1 MLIGID
7 LLWVR
12 PKICGGTE
20 SVIRNL
26 MTGFGLYDD
35 KNEYILFA
43 GKDTAETFTDYEKY
57 SNMKIEICDVESM
70 NRVKRIAWEN
80 SNLDKL
86 ARDLGVDVMFIPVYS
101 KPNSL
106 SEDKGGIPY
115 VTTIADL
122 QALHFPKYFSKPK
135 IFFAKRSW
143 KKAVN
148 ESRCIVTISN
158 FCKRDIIEHYP
169 KVQDRIFVI
178 YAPILLSP
186 DMDLEIESEI
196 AKKDL
201 AGDYIADDINDDILN
216 KPNDVFD
223 NLKERYGIEKD
234 EYFYTV
240 SSMLP
245 HKNLITLINVMKEL
259 KAAGENIRLVV
270 SGVGGNREDFD
281 KSVEE
286 AGVEDLVIDTGFVS
300 DKERDS
306 LYENCRLFLFPST
319 FEGFGMPPIEAMIKG
334 AKVVTTKCGSIEEI
348 THSKASYVDDPL
360 STKEWIEKIK
370 EAELLQKKKHIF
382 PEYELKNVTEEY
394 LELFEGVREK

>member
-259 KAAGENIRLVV
+259 KAAGENYRLVV

>member
-148 ESRCIVTISN
+148 ESRCIITISN

-259 KAAGENIRLVV
+259 KAAGENYRLVV

>member
-135 IFFAKRSW
+135 IIFAKRSW

-169 KVQDRIFVI
+169 KVQDKIFVI

-259 KAAGENIRLVV
+259 KAAGENYKLVV

>member
-148 ESRCIVTISN
+148 ESRCIITISN

-259 KAAGENIRLVV
+259 KAAGENYKLVV

>member
-186 DMDLEIESEI
+186 DLDLEIESEI

-259 KAAGENIRLVV
+259 KAAGENYRLVV

>member
-26 MTGFGLYDD
+26 LTGFGMYDD
-35 KNEYILFA
+35 KNEYVLFA

-57 SNMKIEICDVESM
+57 SNMRIEICDVESM

-80 SNLDKL
+80 ANLDKL
-86 ARDLGVDVMFIPVYS
+86 ARSLNVNVMFIPVYS

-122 QALHFPKYFSKPK
+122 QALHFPKYFSAAK

-148 ESRCIVTISN
+148 ESRCITTISN
-158 FCKRDIIEHYP
+158 FCKDDILKHYP
-169 KVQDRIFVI
+169 QVKDRIFVI

-186 DMDLEIESEI
+186 DMDLEIESELS
-196 AKKDL
+196 KKDIT
-201 AGDYIADDINDDILN
+201 GDYIANDINDDILN
-216 KPNDVFD
+216 KPVDVFD
-223 NLKERYGIEKD
+223 NLKERYGIEKN

-259 KAAGENIRLVV
+259 KEAGENIKLVV
-270 SGVGGNREDFD
+270 SGVGGNKDDFE

-286 AGVEDLVIDTGFVS
+286 AGISEIVEDTGFVT
-300 DKERDS
+300 DKERDA

-319 FEGFGMPPIEAMIKG
+319 FEGFGMPPVEAMIKG

-348 THSKASYVDDPL
+348 TNKKAIYVDDPM
-360 STKEWIEKIK
+360 STKDWIEKIK
-370 EAELLQKKKHIF
+370 EAEKMENKKHIF

-394 LELFEGVREK
+394 LELFEGVWEK

>member
-106 SEDKGGIPY
+106 SEDRGGIPY

-216 KPNDVFD
+216 KPNDIFD

>member
-148 ESRCIVTISN
+148 ESRCIITISN
-158 FCKRDIIEHYP
+158 FCKDDIVEHYP

-259 KAAGENIRLVV
+259 KAAGENYRLVV

-360 STKEWIEKIK
+360 SIKEWIEKIK

>member
-259 KAAGENIRLVV
+259 KAAGESYRLVV

>member
-259 KAAGENIRLVV
+259 KAARENIRLVV

-348 THSKASYVDDPL
+348 THSKASYIDDPL

>member
-259 KAAGENIRLVV
+259 KAAGENYKLVV